1 MKKLKIIEGNLKNI
15 NSLRAYINACIRNA
29 NGRMPNRW
37 ILDDTNGVSKSK
49 HLVNTVTREIETLSN

>member
-37 ILDDTNGVSKSK
+37 ILDDTNGVF
-49 HLVNTVTREIETLSN
+49 